1 MRNIFMT
8 TFARRLLGTSVIL
21 LPAIV
26 GVSAA
31 VTPRTAAAAE
41 LPRPAARR
49 LVKDPAD
56 SLYRAAREALSKNDY
71 RRAAD
76 LFAELTTRYPSST
89 YAADAYYW
97 RAFALYRAGR
107 EDDLREAL
115 ASLDAQRARFPR
127 ATTSDDA
134 AALAVRIRGSL
145 ARRGDAP
152 SAEAVTSAANA
163 PTRCVAGR
171 DDDEDVRTA
180 AMNALLQMDAEQA
193 LPIIKQVLQRR
204 DACSVSLR
212 RKAMFLLSQKRSPET
227 ETLLMESIRSDPDA
241 EVREQAVFWLGQVHS
256 DKAAEALEEIAT
268 RSPDQ
273 ALREKAVFALGQQ
286 GTPRAAAV
294 VRRLAESADTP
305 AQVREQAIFQLGQR
319 RSSENA
325 EFLRGLFTRL
335 GKSER
340 SDELRK
346 QLLFS
351 LSQMRGVG
359 NDKWLLSVALD
370 TSENEEVRKH
380 ALFAAGQAGITAAD
394 LVPWYARLTDP
405 EIKGQLVWVLSQSRD
420 PAAADKLIDIA
431 RNDRDPEMRKKA
443 IFWLGQKN
451 DPRIRQLLLDI
462 INKE

>member
-1 MRNIFMT
+1 MT
-8 TFARRLLGTSVIL
+8 VRSDARRLLGACAIL
-21 LPAIV
+21 LPA
-26 GVSAA
+26 SLALSTAA
-31 VTPRTAAAAE
+31 APRSAAAAE
-41 LPRPAARR
+41 VRASAARR
-49 LVKDPAD
+49 VAKDPAD
-56 SLYRAAREALSKNDY
+56 SLYRAAQDALNKSDY
-71 RRAAD
+71 HRAAD
-76 LFAELTTRYPSST
+76 LFAELTRRYPSSDF
-89 YAADAYYW
+89 AADALYW

-115 ASLDAQRARFPR
+115 KSLETQRTTFPR
-127 ATTSDDA
+127 ATTSADA

-152 SAEAVTSAANA
+152 SAEAVSSAATA

-193 LPIIKQVLQRR
+193 VPIIKQVLQRR
-204 DACSVSLR
+204 DACSVNLR
-212 RKAMFLLSQKRSPET
+212 RKAMFLLSQKHSPET
-227 ETLLMESIRSDPDA
+227 ETLLMEAIRSDPDA

-268 RSPDQ
+268 RSPDR

-286 GTPRAAAV
+286 GTPRGTAL
-294 VRRLAESADTP
+294 VRRLAESPDTP
-305 AQVREQAIFQLGQR
+305 ESVREQAIFQLGQR
-319 RSSENA
+319 RSAENA

-335 GKSER
+335 GKGDR
-340 SDELRK
+340 NDELRK
-346 QLLFS
+346 RLLFS

-359 NDKWLLSVALD
+359 NDRWLLSVALD
-370 TSENEEVRKH
+370 TSEHEEVRKH
-380 ALFAAGQAGITAAD
+380 ALFSAGQAGVSATD
-394 LVPWYARLTDP
+394 LVPLYDRFTDR
-405 EIKGQLVWVLSQSRD
+405 EIKGQLIWVLSESRD
-420 PAAADKLIDIA
+420 RAASDKLIDIA

-451 DPRIRQLLLDI
+451 DPRVRQLLLDI